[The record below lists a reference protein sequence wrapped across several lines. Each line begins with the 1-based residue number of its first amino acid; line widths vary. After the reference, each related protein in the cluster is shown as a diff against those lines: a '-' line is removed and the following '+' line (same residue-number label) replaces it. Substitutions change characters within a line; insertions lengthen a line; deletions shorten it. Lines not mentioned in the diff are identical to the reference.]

1 MTTDGT
7 RDATRIAGGC
17 LCGAVRYASEA
28 EPVVMAV
35 CHCPH
40 CQKQTS
46 SAFSMIVGIPSGTLR
61 FQGRPTAAFEDEGES
76 GQPVTRRFCPGC
88 GSAIVTH
95 VSVAPELEWSKAG
108 TLDDPS
114 WFEPQMHIWC
124 ESAQPWVSI
133 DDSLPRFE
141 KNPPVGG

>member
-1 MTTDGT
+1 M
-7 RDATRIAGGC
+7 DAPKISGGC

-46 SAFSMIVGIPSGTLR
+46 SAFSMLVAVPRETLR
-61 FQGRPTAAFEDEGES
+61 LEGDLAAFEDVGES
-76 GQPVTRRFCPGC
+76 GQPMTRRFCPGC
-88 GSAIVTH
+88 GSAIVSDPAVTPDL
-95 VSVAPELEWSKAG
+95 AWIKAG

-114 WFEPQMHIWC
+114 WFEPQMHIWRDT
-124 ESAQPWVSI
+124 AQPWVSI
-133 DDSLPRFE
+133 DDSVPGFG
-141 KNPPVGG
+141 KNPPPGG

>member
-1 MTTDGT
+1 MPKLE
-7 RDATRIAGGC
+7 GGC

-28 EPVVMAV
+28 EPALTAV
-35 CHCPH
+35 CHCPD

-46 SAFSMIVGIPSGTLR
+46 SAFSVLVAVPKGTLR
-61 FQGRPTAAFEDEGES
+61 LEGRDLAAYEGVGES

-88 GSAIVTH
+88 GSAIV
-95 VSVAPELEWSKAG
+95 SRVAAAPDLGWIKAG

-114 WFEPQMHIWC
+114 WYEPQMHLWC
-124 ESAQPWVSI
+124 ESAQPWMSI

-141 KNPPVGG
+141 KNPPVGA

>member
-1 MTTDGT
+1 MDE
-7 RDATRIAGGC
+7 TRIAGGC

-28 EPVVMAV
+28 EPVLMAV

-46 SAFSMIVGIPSGTLR
+46 SAFSMIVGVPRGTLR
-61 FQGRPTAAFEDEGES
+61 FEGRDLAAFEDAGES

-95 VSVAPELEWSKAG
+95 VSAAPDLEWIKAG

-141 KNPPVGG
+141 RNPPVGG